1 MNTAQRRFIIARD
14 GFRSAFSGRGYKD
27 ESYFELER
35 QVKAARKLAEKG
47 EGPPDSTL
55 LLEVDHLEV
64 GRPEAPHQVQT
75 LAEDEHWQKDNSSRD
90 GQIQFVKRLLAK
102 ESATAVRTLLLER
115 LEQLEGG
122 MNMADIGRAY
132 ASRFKGKVPKA
143 YAAAWK
149 REREVDGPARKA
161 ARKASA
167 RASRKGTRARLLRAT
182 KRASAGRFGGRKET
196 SATRTSGLRLPSKTL
211 EQMSRPVLN
220 GRGARD

>member
-1 MNTAQRRFIIARD
+1 MNPTQRRLIIKRD
-14 GFRSAFSGRGYKD
+14 GFQSAFSGRGYKD
-27 ESYFELER
+27 ESYFDLER

-47 EGPPDSTL
+47 EGLTDSTL

-102 ESATAVRTLLLER
+102 ESVSTVRLILQTR

-122 MNMADIGRAY
+122 MSMADIGRAY
-132 ASRFKGKVPKA
+132 ASRFKGRVPKA

-149 REREVDGPARKA
+149 QERDVDAPARKA
-161 ARKASA
+161 TRKASSKA
-167 RASRKGTRARLLRAT
+167 FRKAT
-182 KRASAGRFGGRKET
+182 KGRIARPTKRPSKSRFGGKKHTKEST
-196 SATRTSGLRLPSKTL
+196 STRGLRLPSKTL

-220 GRGARD
+220 TFRS